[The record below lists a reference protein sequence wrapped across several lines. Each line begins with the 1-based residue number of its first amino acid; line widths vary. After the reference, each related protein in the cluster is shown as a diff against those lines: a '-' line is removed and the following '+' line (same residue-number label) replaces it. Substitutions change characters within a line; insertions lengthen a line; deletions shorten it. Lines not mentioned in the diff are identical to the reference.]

1 MPSGRTIDGRRTSFA
16 RSATLLRRDDL
27 PHTAVHLDDVAEDV
41 IDIARADIIGRGV
54 SLSTRF
60 ERGLAPIAGDRVQL
74 QQVLL
79 NLVLNACDA
88 MNAVPEATR
97 RLTIVTMACP
107 EDSVRVT
114 VCDTGPGVAG
124 DQLERVFEPFV
135 TSKTQGLGLGLAVC
149 RSIVA
154 AHEGRLWAEN
164 NPDGGASF
172 CFELPC
178 LSGAQKESVSAARSS
193 AAWS

>member
-1 MPSGRTIDGRRTSFA
+1 MPSRRTIDARRTSFA
-16 RSATLLRRDDL
+16 RSARSSRRDNL
-27 PHTAVHLDDVAEDV
+27 PRTAVHLNDVAEDV

-88 MNAVPEATR
+88 MNLVPEAAR
-97 RLTIVTMACP
+97 RLTIVTMAGP
-107 EDSVRVT
+107 EHSVRVT

-124 DQLERVFEPFV
+124 DLERVFEPFV

-149 RSIVA
+149 RSIVT

-178 LSGAQKESVSAARSS
+178 MSGAQKESLLL
-193 AAWS
+193 

>member
-1 MPSGRTIDGRRTSFA
+1 M
-16 RSATLLRRDDL
+16 
-27 PHTAVHLDDVAEDV
+27 HLNDVVEDV

-88 MNAVPEATR
+88 MDSVPEAAR
-97 RLTIVTMACP
+97 RLTVATMGVL
-107 EDSVRVT
+107 DHRVRVT

-124 DQLERVFEPFV
+124 
-135 TSKTQGLGLGLAVC
+135 
-149 RSIVA
+149 RSA
-154 AHEGRLWAEN
+154 
-164 NPDGGASF
+164 
-172 CFELPC
+172 
-178 LSGAQKESVSAARSS
+178 
-193 AAWS
+193 